1 MTNPVNPSPKENRLN
16 KFLAS
21 CGIGSRRACDTL
33 ILESRVRVN
42 GSIITDLATVVRE
55 SDSVELDGKSVR
67 PEKPIYI
74 LLNKPAGVVTT
85 LSDPEGRKHVG
96 DLIGTA
102 VKVKPVGR
110 LDMYSTGVLILT
122 NDGDLHFRLTHPRFQ
137 IVRTYEARIEGKVGA
152 EIREKIHSGVELE
165 KGKIA
170 TGRVVEIVYNLGVT
184 VVRIDLKEG
193 MNREIRRI
201 FEILGYRVLSL
212 DRIRFAGIGY
222 GRLKPG
228 EWRFLKPDEIQR
240 LKEKCQL

>member
-1 MTNPVNPSPKENRLN
+1 MTNPVNPFKKENRLN

-21 CGIGSRRACDTL
+21 CGVGSRRACDKMV
-33 ILESRVRVN
+33 LEGRVVLN
-42 GSIITDLATVVRE
+42 GSVITDLSTVVRD
-55 SDSVELDGKSVR
+55 SDTVELDGKKVR
-67 PEKPIYI
+67 PEELIYI

-96 DLIGTA
+96 DLIGRNIR
-102 VKVKPVGR
+102 VKPVGR

-122 NDGDLHFRLTHPRFQ
+122 NDGDLHFRLTHPRFK
-137 IVRTYEARIEGKVGA
+137 IVRTYEAKIEGKVGP
-152 EIREKIHSGVELE
+152 EIREKIRSGVELE

-170 TGRVVEIVYNLGVT
+170 TGRVVEIIYNLGKT
-184 VVRIDLKEG
+184 VVRIDLMEG

-201 FEILGYRVLSL
+201 FEVLGYRTLSL

-228 EWRFLKPDEIQR
+228 EWRFLKLDEIQR

>member
-1 MTNPVNPSPKENRLN
+1 MTNPVNQFPKENRLN

-33 ILESRVRVN
+33 ILEGRVRLN
-42 GSIITDLATVVRE
+42 GSVITELATVVRE
-55 SDSVELDGKSVR
+55 NDSVELDGKPVR

-102 VKVKPVGR
+102 EKVKPVGR

-122 NDGDLHFRLTHPRFQ
+122 NDGDLHFRLTHPRFR
-137 IVRTYEARIEGKVGA
+137 IVRTYEIHIEGKVGT
-152 EIREKIHSGVELE
+152 EIREKIRSGVELE

-170 TGRVVEIVYNLGVT
+170 TGRVIEIIYNLGET
-184 VVRIDLKEG
+184 VVRIDLMEG

-201 FEILGYRVLSL
+201 FEILGYRVLTL
-212 DRIRFAGIGY
+212 DRIRFAGISY
-222 GRLKPG
+222 GRLKTG